1 MSICTRPRCRL
12 ACYGL
17 DMLHRHWGAMGHPS
31 SGRSAPDRA
40 SGEEPLVLLL
50 GRLPSRQRQPLGCR
64 CARMLSTPKRPVRT
78 ASTRQR
84 RKRAVHGFAVSA
96 LASFA
101 PLVMPCHPDGAK
113 NEPAGG
119 LCRKASRRWPWL
131 MLGGRQRAGA
141 SMCVTPLMVLRDDL
155 SAQNRA
161 SVTTQ
166 RRDFGRQYRENAGV
180 LGSRSRLKHHAAV
193 PYSRPH
199 CRSPGAVVA
208 RRRRKPTQA
217 DCSGTS
223 AVGTARFPGRPPPR
237 ETAGS

>member
-1 MSICTRPRCRL
+1 MRSDAVDAEKTGSDGIDPPAAKTGRPRLC
-12 ACYGL
+12 CQC
-17 DMLHRHWGAMGHPS
+17 S
-31 SGRSAPDRA
+31 C
-40 SGEEPLVLLL
+40 VIC
-50 GRLPSRQRQPLGCR
+50 PLG
-64 CARMLSTPKRPVRT
+64 
-78 ASTRQR
+78 
-84 RKRAVHGFAVSA
+84 
-96 LASFA
+96 
-101 PLVMPCHPDGAK
+101 MPCHPDGAT

-131 MLGGRQRAGA
+131 ILGGRQRAVA
-141 SMCVTPLMVLRDDL
+141 SMYVTPLMVLRDDL

-166 RRDFGRQYRENAGV
+166 RRDFGRQYRENARV

-223 AVGTARFPGRPPPR
+223 AAGTARFPARPPPR

>member
-1 MSICTRPRCRL
+1 MRSDAVDAEKTGSDGIDPPAAKTGRPRLCFK
-12 ACYGL
+12 C
-17 DMLHRHWGAMGHPS
+17 S
-31 SGRSAPDRA
+31 C
-40 SGEEPLVLLL
+40 VIC
-50 GRLPSRQRQPLGCR
+50 PLG
-64 CARMLSTPKRPVRT
+64 
-78 ASTRQR
+78 
-84 RKRAVHGFAVSA
+84 
-96 LASFA
+96 
-101 PLVMPCHPDGAK
+101 MPCHPDGAT

-166 RRDFGRQYRENAGV
+166 RRDFGRQYRENARV

-223 AVGTARFPGRPPPR
+223 AAGTARFPARPPPR